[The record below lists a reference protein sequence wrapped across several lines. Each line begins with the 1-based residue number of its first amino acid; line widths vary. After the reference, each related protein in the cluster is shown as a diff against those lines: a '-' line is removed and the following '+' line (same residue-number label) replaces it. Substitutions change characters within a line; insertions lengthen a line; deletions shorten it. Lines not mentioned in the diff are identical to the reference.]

1 MLVLTRRSEEAIR
14 LGDDIIIKI
23 IEIKGGQV
31 RIGIE
36 APKGVRI
43 YREELYQKIMNEN
56 LRSAVSDDSI
66 FGKLK
71 EVFKKE

>member
-1 MLVLTRRSEEAIR
+1 MLVLTRRSDEAIR

-43 YREELYQKIMNEN
+43 YREELYQRILNEN
-56 LRSAVSDDSI
+56 LRSAMADDGI

-71 EVFKKE
+71 EVFRK